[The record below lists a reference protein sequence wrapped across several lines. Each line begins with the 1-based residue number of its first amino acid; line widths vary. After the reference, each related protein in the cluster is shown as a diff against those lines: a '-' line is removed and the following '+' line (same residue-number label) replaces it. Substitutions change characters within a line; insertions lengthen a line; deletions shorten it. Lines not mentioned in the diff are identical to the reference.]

1 MVLTAAAAFGAVDLL
16 TWIKTR
22 KPKALL
28 PEGAAAAPAA
38 TPVSEQVSV
47 YDTLLGVCFSGYYYL
62 YMTVSVL
69 TGAGRVPN
77 AAGCT
82 CC

>member
-16 TWIKTR
+16 KGMKTR

-28 PEGAAAAPAA
+28 PEGAAIAAPAA
-38 TPVSEQVSV
+38 TVTPVSEQVSV

-62 YMTVSVL
+62 YMTVSI
-69 TGAGRVPN
+69 
-77 AAGCT
+77 
-82 CC
+82 